1 MKSTI
6 FQSTRWQSTRWVK
19 TLAVSFSLALLMAV
33 ASPVLGRQ
41 DIPQLPK
48 PGGSDEMPELIVP
61 MLNGGP
67 VKLSSF
73 RGRVVIIDFFRS
85 NCPHCQ
91 QHAPHMA
98 QIYNQFSDRGL
109 TILGLAGD
117 LPEESQNVRAFVR
130 EYKLRYPIGFI
141 TTETLAYYADSHDHG
156 VPQFVLFGTDG
167 KMVRRWIGW
176 DEKNG
181 KELLAAVQEQVQ
193 KAGAIKPAP
202 KPTVKPA
209 AKSGI
214 KSSSSTRRRTMNG
227 Q

>member
-1 MKSTI
+1 MKSII
-6 FQSTRWQSTRWVK
+6 FQSTRWAK
-19 TLAVSFSLALLMAV
+19 TLAVSFSFALLMAV

-41 DIPQLPK
+41 DIPELPK
-48 PGGSDEMPELIVP
+48 PDGSGSTPELVVP

-67 VKLSSF
+67 IKLSSL
-73 RGRVVIIDFFRS
+73 RGRIVVLDFFRS
-85 NCPHCQ
+85 TCPHCQ

-98 QIYNQFSDRGL
+98 QLYSQFRDRGL
-109 TILGLAGD
+109 SILGLSSD
-117 LPEESQNVRAFVR
+117 QPEESQSLRAFIR
-130 EYKLRYPIGFI
+130 QYKIAYPIGFM

-156 VPQFVLFGTDG
+156 IPQFVLFGADG

-181 KELLAAVQEQVQ
+181 KELLDLVQERVQ
-193 KAGAIKPAP
+193 KAPATKPAA

-209 AKSGI
+209 AKSAI
-214 KSSSSTRRRTMNG
+214 KSSASTGRGTV

>member
-1 MKSTI
+1 MKSII
-6 FQSTRWQSTRWVK
+6 FQSTCWQSARWAK

-41 DIPQLPK
+41 DLPELPK
-48 PGGSDEMPELIVP
+48 PDGSGETPELIVP

-67 VKLSSF
+67 IKLSSL

-85 NCPHCQ
+85 TCPHCQ
-91 QHAPHMA
+91 QHAPHLA
-98 QIYNQFSDRGL
+98 QLYSQFRDRGL

-117 LPEESQNVRAFVR
+117 QPEESQSVRAFIR
-130 EYKLRYPIGFI
+130 EYKIAYPIGFI

-181 KELLAAVQEQVQ
+181 KELSAAVQEQMQ
-193 KAGAIKPAP
+193 KAGAVKPAA
-202 KPTVKPA
+202 KPSVKPA

-214 KSSSSTRRRTMNG
+214 KSSVSTRRRTTNG